1 MLVAVAQ
8 AVELLM
14 REILH
19 SEFLFT
25 FSLIRIGD
33 AVRGSAS
40 QCIYN

>member
-1 MLVAVAQ
+1 MLVALTQ

-19 SEFLFT
+19 PEFLFT
-25 FSLIRIGD
+25 FPLFRIGD